1 MNSLVQLLAML
12 GLPEDGVD
20 TVSGEAS
27 FRVDDQIDLTLVL
40 TADGRFLWLKALT
53 LLAADPANS
62 ALHERIATANYAGA
76 LTGGGAL
83 GLNPVNG
90 EVLLFQELPVAH
102 CEASDLQ
109 SVVARFID
117 AGIRLKTDLGDV
129 AGLAGDN
136 AAAPSSAPASY
147 FQRPTDWLRG

>member
-1 MNSLVQLLAML
+1 ML
-12 GLPEDGVD
+12 GLPQEGIDG
-20 TVSGEAS
+20 VSGEAS
-27 FRVDDQIDLTLVL
+27 FRVDDQIDLTLTL
-40 TADGRFLWLKALT
+40 TADGRFLWLKALI
-53 LLAADPANS
+53 LMAADPAHA

-90 EVLLFQELPVAH
+90 EVLLFQELPATR

-109 SVVARFID
+109 TVVARFVD
-117 AGIRLKTDLGDV
+117 AAIRLKSDLSDE
-129 AGLAGDN
+129 AGPAAGST
-136 AAAPSSAPASY
+136 AAPSSAPASD

>member
-1 MNSLVQLLAML
+1 MNSLVQLLAMM
-12 GLPEDGVD
+12 GLPEEGIDS
-20 TVSGEAS
+20 VSAEAT
-27 FRVDDQIDLTLVL
+27 FRVDDQIDLALAL
-40 TADGRFLWLKALT
+40 TADGRFLWLKALI

-76 LTGGGAL
+76 LTGGAAL

-102 CEASDLQ
+102 CDAADLQ
-109 SVVARFID
+109 SVAARFID
-117 AGIRLKTDLGDV
+117 TAMRLQSALSDV
-129 AGLAGDN
+129 ASLAGGSV
-136 AAAPSSAPASY
+136 AAAPPAPASY